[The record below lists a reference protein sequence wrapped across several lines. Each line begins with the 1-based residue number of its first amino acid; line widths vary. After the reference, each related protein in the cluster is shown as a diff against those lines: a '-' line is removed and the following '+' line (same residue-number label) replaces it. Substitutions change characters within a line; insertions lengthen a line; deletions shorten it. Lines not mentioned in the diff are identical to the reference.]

1 MGDLDR
7 LSDDQLKMLL
17 KGRKL
22 PVSGTRQQMLKR
34 LESKGASKGGKSKGA
49 AGKAKKGGAKPPS
62 TTITNRMEKK
72 KEVNH
77 LATIVQQ
84 NVTTQQLVAL
94 LAAKMGSKPDH
105 EVADAVVKRMKE
117 NGASK
122 DDVKQV
128 RAHPVSVVAM
138 SVLSIVGAYFVAHRL
153 DPEWTEAATDKFM
166 TTVVQPVMEKATA
179 MIAYWKNQGKVYAGM
194 KVWDGLK
201 RWVDESVHS
210 DSAASKYVPLTVAG
224 ATGIGA
230 MALTG
235 ISLPFVG
242 LLTVATLAAPTA
254 FAVEGMLEHGE
265 AAAEAAAEEL
275 EN

>member
-1 MGDLDR
+1 MGELDR

-17 KGRKL
+17 KGRGL

-128 RAHPVSVVAM
+128 RVHPVSVVAM
-138 SVLSIVGAYFVAHRL
+138 S
-153 DPEWTEAATDKFM
+153 
-166 TTVVQPVMEKATA
+166 
-179 MIAYWKNQGKVYAGM
+179 N
-194 KVWDGLK
+194 
-201 RWVDESVHS
+201 
-210 DSAASKYVPLTVAG
+210 
-224 ATGIGA
+224 
-230 MALTG
+230 
-235 ISLPFVG
+235 
-242 LLTVATLAAPTA
+242 
-254 FAVEGMLEHGE
+254 
-265 AAAEAAAEEL
+265 
-275 EN
+275 